1 MADID
6 HGCAEIAPKC
16 ARCRHPL
23 VWRKGRLF
31 HPTVHASSPTVTG
44 ARPYFMDFRGGWL
57 CPDCDARLLAEDAAT
72 EARPTVSAPR

>member
-1 MADID
+1 MISND

-31 HPTVHASSPTVTG
+31 KPVERAVSDTAAASGPSFT
-44 ARPYFMDFRGGWL
+44 DFRGGWV
-57 CPDCDARLLAEDAAT
+57 CPECEDSGVWVFGCSGFQD
-72 EARPTVSAPR
+72 E

>member
-1 MADID
+1 MISND

-31 HPTVHASSPTVTG
+31 HTAEQTVSDAGTAS
-44 ARPYFMDFRGGWL
+44 RPSFIDFRGGWV
-57 CPDCDARLLAEDAAT
+57 CPECE
-72 EARPTVSAPR
+72 EAGVRR

>member
-1 MADID
+1 MISHD

-31 HPTVHASSPTVTG
+31 QPVERTVPDDANS
-44 ARPYFMDFRGGWL
+44 RPLFNDFRGGWV
-57 CPDCDARLLAEDAAT
+57 CPECEDSG
-72 EARPTVSAPR
+72 VWVFGCSGFQDD

>member
-1 MADID
+1 MIRND

-31 HPTVHASSPTVTG
+31 QPVERTLPDNPAGTG
-44 ARPYFMDFRGGWL
+44 PSFSDFRGGWV
-57 CPDCDARLLAEDAAT
+57 CPECEGPGVWVFANSGFQDE
-72 EARPTVSAPR
+72 